1 VDPSALVKLAIKER
15 GSPELERRLRG
26 EVLVSSALAR
36 VEVGRAIMRTER
48 ARPRAPGSVTG
59 LATLIDVD
67 EPILRIAASLDPR
80 KLRTLDAIHL
90 ATALLLADGV
100 DAFVTYDRQLGVAA
114 AAAGLAVEAP
124 GA

>member
-1 VDPSALVKLAIKER
+1 
-15 GSPELERRLRG
+15 
-26 EVLVSSALAR
+26 VSSALAR
-36 VEVGRAIMRTER
+36 VEVGRAVMRTER
-48 ARPRAPGSVTG
+48 ARPRDPGSVTG

-67 EPILRIAASLDPR
+67 ELILRIAASLDPP

-100 DAFVTYDRQLGVAA
+100 EAFVTYDRQLGVAA